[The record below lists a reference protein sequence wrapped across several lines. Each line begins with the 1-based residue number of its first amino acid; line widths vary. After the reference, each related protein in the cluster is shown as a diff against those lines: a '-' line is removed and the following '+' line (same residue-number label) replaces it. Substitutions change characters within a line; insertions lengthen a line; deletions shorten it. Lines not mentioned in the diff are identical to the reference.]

1 MIVREEETL
10 RKTAVLQIVFEE
22 LFIRSIGSV
31 FNALLLCFGQ
41 RKGENLN
48 LDVSSGKIG
57 CQFAGKQLGIGA
69 GQVNITIEIEAA
81 PFRSYSLSYWLRST
95 DKTGTSFFAIDVS
108 GFGRSRCIT
117 AK

>member
-10 RKTAVLQIVFEE
+10 RKTAVLQIVCEE

-31 FNALLLCFGQ
+31 FNALLFCFGQ

-69 GQVNITIEIEAA
+69 GQVNITIEIDTKRM
-81 PFRSYSLSYWLRST
+81 PS
-95 DKTGTSFFAIDVS
+95 K
-108 GFGRSRCIT
+108 
-117 AK
+117 

>member
-10 RKTAVLQIVFEE
+10 RKTAVLQIVCEE

-31 FNALLLCFGQ
+31 FNALLFCLGQ

-69 GQVNITIEIEAA
+69 GQVNITIEMTRRELIAICQ
-81 PFRSYSLSYWLRST
+81 RST
-95 DKTGTSFFAIDVS
+95 S
-108 GFGRSRCIT
+108 
-117 AK
+117 